1 MLRSFTSIRFGLML
15 GSGGSAPSP
24 KHDIRLGDVVVSSPA
39 DRTGGVIHYEFG
51 KTIRNQKLERTG
63 RGGGGGGGGER
74 PPGRI

>member
-1 MLRSFTSIRFGLML
+1 ML

-63 RGGGGGGGGER
+63 GGGGGLKAPPAIIRTALSMVGARHER
-74 PPGRI
+74 K

>member
-1 MLRSFTSIRFGLML
+1 ML

-63 RGGGGGGGGER
+63 RGVGGGGGAECAACDIAHGIEHGWSA
-74 PPGRI
+74 P